1 MIVKVDRRSFARRG
15 GERIGYTREV
25 WISQKVEYGE
35 GCKHTEG
42 ERKQKKQKTVD
53 NNEAGISLDIT
64 LVMEPKFGSVP
75 DQGWNTT
82 TS

>member
-1 MIVKVDRRSFARRG
+1 MDRRSIARRG

-25 WISQKVEYGE
+25 WISQNVEYGE

-42 ERKQKKQKTVD
+42 EGKQKKQKTVD

-64 LVMEPKFGSVP
+64 LTTYPKL
-75 DQGWNTT
+75 
-82 TS
+82 